1 MQCAA
6 RQTPSRQ
13 RGFTFTELFAVIAVA
28 GILAAFALPN
38 MREFIQNNSR
48 ATRINTLVTALN
60 FARGDA
66 VSQRR
71 TTSVCA
77 SADNATCAGN
87 NQFQTGFLVMTG
99 ATVLRAFTLSGSD
112 TYTFLGTNAD
122 ATALNQVSFGPTGR
136 ASGSVGNAR
145 FTLCDAR
152 GASQARALVLSATG
166 HPRIST
172 DSNADGTHDVNG
184 ANLTCP

>member
-1 MQCAA
+1 MPCAA
-6 RQTPSRQ
+6 QPNRSRQ
-13 RGFTFTELFAVIAVA
+13 RGFTFTELFAVVAVA

-38 MREFIQNNSR
+38 MREFIQNNARS
-48 ATRINTLVTALN
+48 TRLNTLVTAMN

-77 SADNATCAGN
+77 SANNATCAGN
-87 NQFQTGFLVMTG
+87 NQFQSGIVVITG
-99 ATVLRAFTLSGSD
+99 ATLLRAFTLTGSAS
-112 TYTFLGTNAD
+112 YTFLGTNAD
-122 ATALNQVSFGPTGR
+122 ATALSQVSFGPTGR
-136 ASGSVGNAR
+136 ATGSVGNAR

-152 GASQARALVLSATG
+152 GASQARAVVLSATG

-172 DSNADGTHDVNG
+172 DSNGDGTHDVNG